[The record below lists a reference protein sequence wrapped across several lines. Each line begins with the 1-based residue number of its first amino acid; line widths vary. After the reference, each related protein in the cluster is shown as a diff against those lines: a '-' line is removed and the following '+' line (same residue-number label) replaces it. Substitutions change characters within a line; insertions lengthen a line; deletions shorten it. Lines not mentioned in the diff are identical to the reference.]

1 VRFRRATI
9 CAVQILIKVA
19 VTAIALAVAAKFLDG
34 ISLNDPSAGKRALTL
49 VVVAI
54 IFGIVNALLK
64 PIIKT
69 VGCAFYILT
78 LGLVGLL
85 VNGALLLLTSK
96 IAENLDISFHVDKFW
111 PTAVLG
117 AVIIAVVSFLLD
129 MIFGDDD

>member
-1 VRFRRATI
+1 
-9 CAVQILIKVA
+9 VA
-19 VTAIALAVAAKFLDG
+19 VTAVALAVAAKFLDG
-34 ISLNDPSAGKRALTL
+34 IALNDPSAGKRALTL

-96 IAENLDISFHVDKFW
+96 IAEELDISFHVDKFW

-117 AVIIAVVSFLLD
+117 AVIIAVVSFVLD

>member
-1 VRFRRATI
+1 M
-9 CAVQILIKVA
+9 QILIKVA
-19 VTAIALAVAAKFLDG
+19 VTAVALAVAAKFLDG
-34 ISLNDPSAGKRALTL
+34 ISFNDPSVGKRVLTL

-54 IFGIVNALLK
+54 IFGVINAILK

-69 VGCAFYILT
+69 VGCAFYVLT

-96 IAENLDISFHVDKFW
+96 ISEELDISFHVDEFW

-117 AVIIAVVSFLLD
+117 ALIIAVVSFVLD

>member
-1 VRFRRATI
+1 M
-9 CAVQILIKVA
+9 QILIKVF
-19 VTAIALAVAAKFLDG
+19 VTAVALAVAAKVLDG
-34 ISLNDPSAGKRALTL
+34 ISLNDPSVGKRVLTL

-54 IFGIVNALLK
+54 IFGLVNAVLK

-69 VGCAFYILT
+69 VGCAFYVLT

-96 IAENLDISFHVDKFW
+96 ISEELDISFHVDEFW

-117 AVIIAVVSFLLD
+117 ALIIAVVGFVLD
-129 MIFGDDD
+129 LVFGDDD

>member
-1 VRFRRATI
+1 
-9 CAVQILIKVA
+9 VQILIKVA
-19 VTAIALAVAAKFLDG
+19 VTAAALAVAAWFLDG
-34 ISLNDPSAGKRALTL
+34 ISLNDPSVGKRALTL

-69 VGCAFYILT
+69 IGCAFYVLT

-85 VNGALLLLTSK
+85 VNGALLMLTSK
-96 IAENLDISFHVDKFW
+96 ISDELDINFNVDEFW

-117 AVIIAVVSFLLD
+117 AVIIAVVSWVLD
-129 MIFGDDD
+129 MVFGDD